1 MRLYI
6 AIVESWRKKGRLV
19 KLAVH
24 TSSKKR
30 ATLMV
35 RQRYTKW
42 ILRGVY
48 HQTGPKCIAFQDE
61 FPD

>member
-24 TSSKKR
+24 APSKR
-30 ATLMV
+30 VATKMV
-35 RQRYTKW
+35 TDRFTKW
-42 ILRGVY
+42 TLRGM
-48 HQTGPKCIAFQDE
+48 HHTLGPKCIAFQDE
-61 FPD
+61 YPD